1 MTRGDDDLQDTY
13 FTENFTHGET
23 CLKFD
28 PIVSCFVLCVR
39 MRKKNPQQSQVCR
52 AARRVQRSLVAPAR
66 DAAPG

>member
-13 FTENFTHGET
+13 FMENFTHGET

-28 PIVSCFVLCVR
+28 PVVSFALLFFCVFKKTEKFLSSCRFVGHPSRLS
-39 MRKKNPQQSQVCR
+39 PG
-52 AARRVQRSLVAPAR
+52 R